1 MNQVA
6 GTARKMSNKGDV
18 TTMDNSRNRPELL
31 ILLSTLQNRRGDTQK
46 RDENKD
52 TKEVR
57 MLITKVYFTAR
68 VK

>member
-1 MNQVA
+1 
-6 GTARKMSNKGDV
+6 MSNKGDV